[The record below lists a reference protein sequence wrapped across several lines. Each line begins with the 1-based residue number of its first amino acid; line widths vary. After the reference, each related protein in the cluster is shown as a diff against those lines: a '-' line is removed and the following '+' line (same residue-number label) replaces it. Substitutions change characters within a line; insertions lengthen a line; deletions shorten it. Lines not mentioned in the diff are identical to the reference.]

1 MSIKII
7 KNKKIF
13 NWKPVSEYTG
23 GRVLATNDVD
33 ILVGYI
39 NSDGD
44 CESEDCEGTLL
55 CGITG
60 FVNIEDILPSK
71 KKERIFKL
79 ECPECE
85 TVFSFSE
92 SDTHKEFSRNLITQS
107 IKCPVCGHYNYI
119 SDYKPNGL

>member
-23 GRVLATNDVD
+23 GRVLTTNGVD

-44 CESEDCEGTLL
+44 CESEDCEGTIL

-92 SDTHKEFSRNLITQS
+92 SDTHKQFSRNLITYS
-107 IKCPVCGHYNYI
+107 INCPICNHFMYVNVDKSI
-119 SDYKPNGL
+119 GL